1 MRFDMRS
8 NLPRVSGAT
17 RNIRGNRRA
26 RVFALLLAAMTMQAS
41 AAGHLLIE
49 HAWIRE
55 APPGAM
61 MLAGYAVLR
70 NDGDAVVEIS
80 TAQSKI
86 FGDISIHES
95 VLENGVSRMH
105 ELHGLKIAP
114 GAEVA
119 LTPGS
124 KHLMLMDAK
133 TPVVAGM
140 PIEITLI
147 LTNGSKV
154 PAAFVV
160 SADAPSPAM
169 H

>member
-1 MRFDMRS
+1 MRS
-8 NLPRVSGAT
+8 NLPRVSG
-17 RNIRGNRRA
+17 RSENNQGNRCA
-26 RVFALLLAAMTMQAS
+26 WVFASLLAAMTMQAS

-55 APPGAM
+55 APPSAM

-70 NDGDAVVEIS
+70 NDGDAAVEIS
-80 TAQSKI
+80 TAQSKV
-86 FGDISIHES
+86 FGDVSIHET

-105 ELHGLKIAP
+105 ELHGLQIAP

-119 LTPGS
+119 LAPGG

-133 TPVVAGM
+133 IPVVAGTV
-140 PIEITLI
+140 IELTLI
-147 LTNGSKV
+147 LTDGRKV
-154 PAAFVV
+154 SAAFIV
-160 SADAPSPAM
+160 SADTPSPAA